1 MSAESH
7 TNDGYTHLYK
17 TLSTYLHHLYVVPL
31 SFFTDFYFYVNHH
44 ESLVCNE
51 NAMYG
56 IFISKLFI
64 ELHNVC

>member
-7 TNDGYTHLYK
+7 TNDGYTQLYK
-17 TLSTYLHHLYVVPL
+17 TLSTSTICIFSP
-31 SFFTDFYFYVNHH
+31 SFCTKIYFYVNHH
-44 ESLVCNE
+44 ESLVCIE

-56 IFISKLFI
+56 ISISKLFI